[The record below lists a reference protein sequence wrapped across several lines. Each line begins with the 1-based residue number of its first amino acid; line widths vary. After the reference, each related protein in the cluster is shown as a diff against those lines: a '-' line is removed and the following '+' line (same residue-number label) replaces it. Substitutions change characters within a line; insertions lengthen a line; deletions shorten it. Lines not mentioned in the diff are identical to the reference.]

1 MNVLLVD
8 DQVPVVREICSGV
21 DWEKIGIK
29 EVYQAYSA
37 FEARKILEKQQV
49 DIMLCDI
56 EMPVED
62 GLSLYRWVKER
73 GLVEECIFLTA
84 HADFDYAREAV
95 RLGGFDYI
103 LQPARYE
110 EIQDAV
116 IRAENRI
123 CTRVEAQKYSSYGKA
138 FSENRDIFL
147 DGALRGVFFG
157 KDENVPLVLERL
169 RQMDIC
175 LESDQKIICVLLR
188 FFFGQEQELE
198 EALLRYASSN
208 VLQELLAVFSYKTV
222 LVQAEERQYGLLIYM
237 ENGHAP
243 EEDLVMRQLSFFQQ
257 FCREQFHI
265 GMAAYVGK
273 AAPMGMQSAQNQILW
288 HRMQDN
294 VGEAE
299 EICIPMYSEEDPEE
313 DRELDHRIKRW
324 GSMLLSGD
332 ALPVR
337 DEIYEHLEGLRQ
349 SGKLN
354 ANLLKMFYQ
363 RFIQMFSVVAEQKNF
378 SIQDILSSPEV
389 LNDYLAAY
397 QTVDGLYRLIDY
409 VIPSFHRADPAENQ
423 KLIDSILQY
432 IYSHIDEDIR
442 RTEIAAEV
450 FLNPDYLSR
459 IFRKEMGVSLKEFIT
474 TEKMSIARDLLK
486 STQLP
491 IGAIASRVGYANFS
505 HFSQT
510 YKKVMGMTPE
520 EERKA

>member
-8 DQVPVVREICSGV
+8 DQVPVVREIAAGV
-21 DWEKIGIK
+21 DWKKIGIHK
-29 EVYQAYSA
+29 VYQAYSA
-37 FEARKILEKQQV
+37 FEARKILEKEPV

-62 GLSLYRWVKER
+62 GLSLYRWVKEQ

-123 CTRVEAQKYSSYGKA
+123 CTRREARKYSSYGKA

-147 DGALRGVFFG
+147 DGALRGVFSG
-157 KDENVPLVLERL
+157 KDENVPLVLDRL

-175 LESDQKIICVLLR
+175 LGESQEMICVLLC
-188 FFFGQEQELE
+188 FFFGKEELE
-198 EALLRYASSN
+198 EPLFRYAAAN
-208 VLQELLAVFSYKTV
+208 VLQELFAVFSYKTI
-222 LVQAEERQYGLLIYM
+222 LVQTGERQYGLLIYM
-237 ENGHAP
+237 ENGRAP
-243 EEDLVMRQLSFFQQ
+243 EEDSVTRQLSFFQQ

-273 AAPMGMQSAQNQILW
+273 AAPMAMQPDHNQIL
-288 HRMQDN
+288 RRSMLDN
-294 VGEAE
+294 VGETE
-299 EICIPMYSEEDPEE
+299 EICVPVRSDEHPEADGE
-313 DRELDHRIKRW
+313 MDHRIKRW
-324 GSMLLSGD
+324 GSMLLRGD

-337 DEIYEHLEGLRQ
+337 DEIHEYLKDLRQ
-349 SGKLN
+349 NGKLN
-354 ANLLKMFYQ
+354 ANFLKVFYQ
-363 RFIQMFSVVAEQKNF
+363 RLIQMFSVVAEQKNF
-378 SIQDILSSPEV
+378 FIQDILNSPE
-389 LNDYLAAY
+389 LLDGYLAAY

-409 VIPSFHRADPAENQ
+409 VIPNFYDADPAENK
-423 KLIDSILQY
+423 KLIDRILQY

-442 RTEIAAEV
+442 RTEIAREV

-459 IFRKEMGVSLKEFIT
+459 MFKKEMGTSLKEFIT
-474 TEKMSIARDLLK
+474 AEKMNIARDLLK

-491 IGAIASRVGYANFS
+491 IGTIAARVGYTNFS

-510 YKKVMGMTPE
+510 YKRVMGMTPE
-520 EERKA
+520 EERKAV